1 MMRWKEE
8 LMLIQEEM
16 HHVIAYHKW
25 RAEWWHEHGVT
36 CKHHDTKISCGI
48 SGYVYKQVV
57 ICEQLAEWCTVH
69 WLPHLKMR
77 SIILSWASDY
87 EHMILEVPVPQHN
100 PHVKV
105 GVPSHHPDDGD
116 LEDEDELDHK
126 DGDEDEVDE
135 ADCFNLDDIDY

>member
-57 ICEQLAEWCTVH
+57 ICEQLAEWCAVH

-77 SIILSWASDY
+77 GIILSWASDY